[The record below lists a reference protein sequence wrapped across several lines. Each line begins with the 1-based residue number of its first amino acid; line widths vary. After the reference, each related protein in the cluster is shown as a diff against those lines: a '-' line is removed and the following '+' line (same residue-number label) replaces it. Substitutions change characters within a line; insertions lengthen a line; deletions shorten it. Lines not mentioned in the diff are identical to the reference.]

1 MSDRRGKAGERLMG
15 SLDAWVMPFGEHRG
29 DRIDS
34 VASFDPS
41 YLRWALEEVDMD
53 RWPGLHEQVREALR
67 RAGELNE

>member
-1 MSDRRGKAGERLMG
+1 M
-15 SLDAWVMPFGEHRG
+15 DARVMPFGRHKGTRVDDLATDEP
-29 DRIDS
+29 D
-34 VASFDPS
+34 